1 MPTRAHAGVSGGS
14 EGVAKQVEVAGYLVD
29 PSKPLQGFV
38 GGGLAAFPA
47 RPAKGDGALAFAV
60 RCRPH
65 HPPRLKAIGRLPD
78 PELLPNLLMPLG
90 QGMAQAGEEE
100 PSRFLV
106 YPLPPGPP
114 LMTPGERRSPLGET
128 DLIQNVAKPVA
139 RVLAGLADLGVTHR
153 GIRPDNLY
161 RGPGG
166 GAVTL
171 GEAFA
176 LPPGFA
182 QPAAFEPS
190 PMAMCA
196 PAGKGEGTVEDDL
209 YALGVTLLALA
220 TGQWPLA
227 GLDERAA
234 LKLRLE
240 RGSLAAL
247 VGNARLPASLA
258 TLLRG
263 LLAEDPYF
271 RPGLDEIAVWPGGA
285 RARPQ
290 TARPVRKATR
300 PFDFGGEQVLDARSL
315 AFSLATRWQDGAKAV
330 RSPGLLAWLDRAL
343 GDQSLTERV
352 AEIVNADPLGGE
364 VDGDLMLSRVLT
376 AIDPQG
382 PLWWRGIAMMPDG
395 LGPMLAD
402 AYASPSPSAERQRD
416 LAEMIEVQAIS
427 RYATDHAGRLDMTDA
442 DKAARMAR
450 AQQRAR
456 VLGGGRERLLYQLN
470 PGLPCLSPLVRKAGV
485 TTLPALLAALEASA
499 AGSPPGGGATSP
511 LDRHVA
517 AFIGASMEGQ
527 LDTALATAGD
537 TGLPEEA
544 GLATVM
550 VFARLQRLQRGLTL
564 PNLAKWV
571 AAIAAPAVETWHGKA
586 AKAKIEKK
594 LPEVA
599 ATGDFIA
606 LLDLLD
612 SQAARAEDRGGF
624 AEAAAT
630 FARAAAAGIALRAE
644 APLRQAEAARVGGIA
659 AQTVAL
665 SLLGGTVL
673 LLAGS

>member
-1 MPTRAHAGVSGGS
+1 M
-14 EGVAKQVEVAGYLVD
+14 AKQFEVAGYLVD
-29 PSKPLQGFV
+29 PGKPLQGFA

-47 RPAKGDGALAFAV
+47 KPVKGDAGLGFAI

-65 HPPRLKAIGRLPD
+65 HPPRLKVIGRLPD
-78 PELLPNLLMPLG
+78 AELLPNLLMPLA
-90 QGMAQAGEEE
+90 QGTAQGGEDE
-100 PSRFLV
+100 PARYLI

-114 LMTPGERRSPLGET
+114 LMTPGERRNPFGET

-139 RVLAGLADLGVTHR
+139 KVLAALAELGITHR

-161 RGPGG
+161 RGPTG

-171 GEAFA
+171 GEAFS

-182 QPAAFEPS
+182 QPAAFEPAA
-190 PMAMCA
+190 MAMCA
-196 PAGKGEGTVEDDL
+196 PAGKGEGMVEDDL
-209 YALGVTLLALA
+209 YALGITLLALA

-240 RGSLAAL
+240 RGSLAAM

-263 LLAEDPYF
+263 LLAEDPSF
-271 RPGLDEIAVWPGGA
+271 RPGLDEIALWPGGA

-300 PFDFGGEQVLDARSL
+300 PFEFGGEQILDARSL
-315 AFSLATRWQDGAKAV
+315 AFSLATKWQDGARAL
-330 RSPGLLAWLDRAL
+330 RSPALLSWFDRAL
-343 GDQSLTERV
+343 GDQALTDRV
-352 AEIVNADPLGGE
+352 TELVGADPLAGE

-382 PLWWRGIAMMPDG
+382 PLWWRGVAMMPDG
-395 LGPMLAD
+395 LGAMLAE
-402 AYASPSPSAERQRD
+402 AHAAPTPNAERQRD
-416 LAEMIEVQAIS
+416 LADMIEAQAIS
-427 RYATDHAGRLDMTDA
+427 RYANEHAGRVDMLEI

-485 TTLPALLAALEASA
+485 TTLPALLAALEAAA
-499 AGSPPGGGATSP
+499 AGSPPGGGAPTP

-527 LDTALATAGD
+527 LDTPLATAGD
-537 TGLPEEA
+537 AGLPDEA
-544 GLATVM
+544 GLATVR

-564 PNLAKWV
+564 PSLAKWV
-571 AAIAAPAVETWHGKA
+571 SGLAAPAVETWHGKE
-586 AKAKIEKK
+586 AKAKIGKK

-612 SQAARAEDRGGF
+612 DQSARAEDRGGF

-630 FARAAAAGIALRAE
+630 FARAAAAGIAMRAE
-644 APLRQAEAARVGGIA
+644 APLRQAEAARMGGLV
-659 AQTVAL
+659 AQGVAL
-665 SLLGGTVL
+665 TLLAGTVL
-673 LLAGS
+673 MLAGS